1 MNHARTVDVGG
12 EIPYT
17 IAIGPG
23 LLGDGE
29 ALARH
34 VRGRHVLLVSDSVV
48 APLYA
53 GTVREALHTARPDL
67 AIGTFILPAG
77 EESKTLAHFGHAIE
91 ALATLGAT
99 RDACV
104 QQYPVELFRLL
115 LHQHMRG
122 TFHDLQPGKFADA
135 GGEIVGVL
143 QGPDLVVAAVQHQH
157 RYANVAKP
165 PVVGA

>member
-23 LLGDGE
+23 LLGDGD

-53 GTVREALHTARPDL
+53 GTVREAALQMFF
-67 AIGTFILPAG
+67 IGT
-77 EESKTLAHFGHAIE
+77 
-91 ALATLGAT
+91 
-99 RDACV
+99 V
-104 QQYPVELFRLL
+104 
-115 LHQHMRG
+115 
-122 TFHDLQPGKFADA
+122 
-135 GGEIVGVL
+135 
-143 QGPDLVVAAVQHQH
+143 
-157 RYANVAKP
+157 
-165 PVVGA
+165 

>member
-23 LLGDGE
+23 LLGDGD

-53 GTVREALHTARPDL
+53 GTVREALHPTATVRRLPS
-67 AIGTFILPAG
+67 AIARRLRD
-77 EESKTLAHFGHAIE
+77 S
-91 ALATLGAT
+91 ALT
-99 RDACV
+99 RD
-104 QQYPVELFRLL
+104 
-115 LHQHMRG
+115 
-122 TFHDLQPGKFADA
+122 
-135 GGEIVGVL
+135 VL
-143 QGPDLVVAAVQHQH
+143 ISNMEYVL
-157 RYANVAKP
+157 AK
-165 PVVGA
+165 AKA

>member
-1 MNHARTVDVGG
+1 MSAAARIVEVAGDH
-12 EIPYT
+12 PYR
-17 IAIGPG
+17 ILIGPG
-23 LLGDGE
+23 ASTDGA

-53 GTVREALHTARPDL
+53 GTVREALRTARPDL

-104 QQYPVELFRLL
+104 VAL
-115 LHQHMRG
+115 
-122 TFHDLQPGKFADA
+122 
-135 GGEIVGVL
+135 GVT
-143 QGPDLVVAAVQHQH
+143 
-157 RYANVAKP
+157 P
-165 PVVGA
+165 PRS